1 MRSHLAMRCAYLKRV
16 SAPSIRKHTMK
27 TFTEVAQSACEL
39 LAGTGQQP
47 LTPREASILAM
58 LKPFASPQESNCS
71 GDPGC
76 TGCNHIPC
84 ICTTS
89 VNARNTGLLGDL
101 QRRLAEFRERQ
112 VSVRIP
118 EEDLMPEDPAAA
130 IDWLIKVCP
139 EWT

>member
-1 MRSHLAMRCAYLKRV
+1 
-16 SAPSIRKHTMK
+16 MK
-27 TFTEVAQSACEL
+27 PFVEVAKSACEL
-39 LAGTGQQP
+39 LAGADQQP
-47 LTPREASILAM
+47 LTAREATLLAM
-58 LKPFASPQESNCS
+58 LKPFASPRDSNPS

-76 TGCNHIPC
+76 AGCNHIPC

-89 VNARNTGLLGDL
+89 VNALYTGLLGDL

-112 VSVRIP
+112 ISVRIP